1 MKKIVLFCS
10 QGMSTSLLVN
20 KMEKVAE
27 KEGYDCKIEAHNLA
41 SLSQKAPDADIILL
55 GPQIRFNEKKIK
67 KQYPE
72 KKVMVIDMLMY
83 GRMDGKGVLESAKKL
98 LGD

>member
-1 MKKIVLFCS
+1 MRNIALFCA

-20 KMEKVAE
+20 KMEKVAAE
-27 KEGYDCKIEAHNLA
+27 EGYNCKIEAYNLA
-41 SLSQKAPDADIILL
+41 ALTQKATDADIILL
-55 GPQIRFNEKKIK
+55 GPQVRFNEKKIK

-72 KKVMVIDMLMY
+72 KLVMVIDMVMY
-83 GRMDGKGVLESAKKL
+83 GKMDGKGVLEAVKKL